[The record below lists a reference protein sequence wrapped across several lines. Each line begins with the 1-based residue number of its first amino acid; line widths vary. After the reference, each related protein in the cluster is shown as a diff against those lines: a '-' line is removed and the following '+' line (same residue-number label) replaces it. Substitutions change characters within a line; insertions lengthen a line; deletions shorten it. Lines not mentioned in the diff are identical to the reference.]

1 MFDVRLRRLA
11 RIGMLLVLAVSMFPV
26 MIGYANVPTVM
37 SMEIETR
44 GEDNFLILEVTH
56 SSPTATHF
64 VGTAEVEVG
73 DESVIHL
80 DLVPQTAGT
89 FTIEVELESMAESI
103 RARVSCTTHGWSS
116 WRALSTDGQD
126 RGGGIPGF
134 PVEAV
139 AAGIIAAG
147 VLLRRALKR

>member
-1 MFDVRLRRLA
+1 MRLKSLA
-11 RIGMLLVLAVSMFPV
+11 RLGLLLVLAMSMLPV
-26 MIGYANVPTVM
+26 MIGYANVPTVL

-44 GEDNFLILEVTH
+44 GEDTFLILEVIH
-56 SSPTATHF
+56 SSPTSTHF

-80 DLVPQTAGT
+80 DLVPQTSGT
-89 FTIEVELESMAESI
+89 FTIEVELETVAESI

-116 WRALSTDGQD
+116 WRRLSTEAEGQ
-126 RGGGIPGF
+126 GGGIPGF

-139 AAGIIAAG
+139 AAGILAVG

>member
-1 MFDVRLRRLA
+1 MRLRSLA
-11 RIGMLLVLAVSMFPV
+11 RIGMLLVLAASMLPV
-26 MIGYANVPTVM
+26 MIGYANVPTVL

-44 GEDNFLILEVTH
+44 GEDQFLIMEVTH

-80 DLVPQTAGT
+80 DLVPQTSGT
-89 FTIEVELESMAESI
+89 FTIEVELKSMAESI

-116 WRALSTDGQD
+116 WRRLSTDGQG

-139 AAGIIAAG
+139 ASGILVASL
-147 VLLRRALKR
+147 LLRRALKR

>member
-1 MFDVRLRRLA
+1 
-11 RIGMLLVLAVSMFPV
+11 MLPV

-44 GEDNFLILEVTH
+44 GEDTFLIMEVTH
-56 SSPTATHF
+56 SSPTSTHF

-89 FTIEVELESMAESI
+89 FTIEVELESVAESI

-116 WRALSTDGQD
+116 WRRLSTEDNG

-139 AAGIIAAG
+139 AAGILAAG
-147 VLLRRALKR
+147 LMLRRALKRGAISPL

>member
-1 MFDVRLRRLA
+1 MKSLA
-11 RIGMLLVLAVSMFPV
+11 RLGMLLVLAISMFPV

-44 GEDNFLILEVTH
+44 GEDTFLIMEVTH
-56 SSPTATHF
+56 SSPTSTHF

-80 DLVPQTAGT
+80 DLVPQTSGT
-89 FTIEVELESMAESI
+89 FIIEVELESVAESI

-116 WRALSTDGQD
+116 WRRLSTDGQGQ
-126 RGGGIPGF
+126 GGGIPGF
-134 PVEAV
+134 PVEAI
-139 AAGIIAAG
+139 AAGILTAG
-147 VLLRRALKR
+147 LMLRRALRR

>member
-1 MFDVRLRRLA
+1 MRLKSLA
-11 RIGMLLVLAVSMFPV
+11 RLGLLLVLAVSMLPV
-26 MIGYANVPTVM
+26 MIGYANVPTVL

-44 GEDNFLILEVTH
+44 GEDTFLILEVTH
-56 SSPTATHF
+56 SSPTSTHF

-80 DLVPQTAGT
+80 DLVPQTSGT
-89 FTIEVELESMAESI
+89 FTIEVELETVDESL

-116 WRALSTDGQD
+116 WRRLSTEAEG
-126 RGGGIPGF
+126 RGGGIPGV

-147 VLLRRALKR
+147 LLLRRTLER

>member
-1 MFDVRLRRLA
+1 MLIILA
-11 RIGMLLVLAVSMFPV
+11 ASMLPV

-37 SMEIETR
+37 RMELETR
-44 GEDNFLILEVTH
+44 GEETYLIMEVSH
-56 SSPTATHF
+56 SSPTPTHF

-80 DLVPQTAGT
+80 DLVPQTTGT
-89 FTIEVELESMAESI
+89 FTIEVELESMAENI

-116 WRALSTDGQD
+116 WRKLSTGDQD

-134 PVEAV
+134 PAEAV
-139 AAGIIAAG
+139 AAGILAAG
-147 VLLRRALKR
+147 LILRRVLKR

>member
-1 MFDVRLRRLA
+1 
-11 RIGMLLVLAVSMFPV
+11 MLLVLAASMLPV
-26 MIGYANVPTVM
+26 MIGYANVPTVL

-44 GEDNFLILEVTH
+44 GEDTFLIMEVTH
-56 SSPTATHF
+56 SSPTSTHF

-80 DLVPQTAGT
+80 DLVPQTSGT

-103 RARVSCTTHGWSS
+103 RARVDCTTHGWSS
-116 WRALSTDGQD
+116 WRKLTTAEEDSS
-126 RGGGIPGF
+126 GGGIPGF

-139 AAGIIAAG
+139 AAGL
-147 VLLRRALKR
+147 VVVSFLLRRARER

>member
-1 MFDVRLRRLA
+1 MFDVRLRSLA
-11 RIGMLLVLAVSMFPV
+11 RIGMLLVLAASMFPV

-37 SMEIETR
+37 IMEIETR

-89 FTIEVELESMAESI
+89 FTIEVELESVAESI

>member
-1 MFDVRLRRLA
+1 MRLKSLA
-11 RIGMLLVLAVSMFPV
+11 RLGMLLVLAASMLPV
-26 MIGYANVPTVM
+26 MIGYANVPTVL
-37 SMEIETR
+37 SMEVETR
-44 GEDNFLILEVTH
+44 GEDAFLIMEVSH
-56 SSPTATHF
+56 SSPTSTHF

-80 DLVPQTAGT
+80 DLVPQTSGT
-89 FTIEVELESMAESI
+89 FTIEVELESVAESI

-116 WRALSTDGQD
+116 WRRLSTNG

-139 AAGIIAAG
+139 AAGILAAG
-147 VLLRRALKR
+147 LLLRRVLKR

>member
-1 MFDVRLRRLA
+1 MRLRSLA

-37 SMEIETR
+37 SMELETR
-44 GEDNFLILEVTH
+44 GENTFLIMEVSH

-64 VGTAEVEVG
+64 VSTAEVEVG
-73 DESVIHL
+73 DESIILL
-80 DLVPQTAGT
+80 DLVPQTSGT
-89 FTIEVELESMAESI
+89 FTIEVELESVAESI

-116 WRALSTDGQD
+116 WRKLSTDGQGQ
-126 RGGGIPGF
+126 GGGIPGF

-139 AAGIIAAG
+139 AAGILAAG
-147 VLLRRALKR
+147 LMLRRALKR

>member
-1 MFDVRLRRLA
+1 MRLKSLTRV
-11 RIGMLLVLAVSMFPV
+11 GMLLVIAISIVPI
-26 MIGYANVPTVM
+26 MIVYANVPTVL

-44 GEDNFLILEVTH
+44 GEDTFLIIEVAH
-56 SSPTATHF
+56 SSPTSTHF

-80 DLVPQTAGT
+80 DLVPQTSGT
-89 FTIEVELESMAESI
+89 FTIEVELESLAESI

-116 WRALSTDGQD
+116 WRRLIIEDQD

-134 PVEAV
+134 PVEA
-139 AAGIIAAG
+139 IALG
-147 VLLRRALKR
+147 LLVFGYKLRNRH